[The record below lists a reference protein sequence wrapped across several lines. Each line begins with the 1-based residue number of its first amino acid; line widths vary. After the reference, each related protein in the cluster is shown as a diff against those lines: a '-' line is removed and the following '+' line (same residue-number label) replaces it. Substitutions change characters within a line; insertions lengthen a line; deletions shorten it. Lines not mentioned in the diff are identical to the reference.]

1 MPMLHRLK
9 NSVTTTVYQSATQAI
24 KQTHLF
30 SEAKYQI
37 LKSGK
42 KKKCKRKKKTNPMVQ
57 GHYGVH
63 IMCQELYWDFASN
76 R

>member
-9 NSVTTTVYQSATQAI
+9 NSVTTTVYQPATQAI

-42 KKKCKRKKKTNPMVQ
+42 KKKMQKKTKNKP
-57 GHYGVH
+57 YGARPLWSTYYVPGT
-63 IMCQELYWDFASN
+63 ILGLCF
-76 R
+76 